1 MRYLR
6 GIFDDWLSR
15 AAGLIFI
22 LVAVVVIFTNFS
34 DLPQQHPLFG
44 VLVFLMIPILFVI
57 GGIVFAVAIVKMMK

>member
-15 AAGLIFI
+15 AAGLIFV
-22 LVAVVVIFTNFS
+22 LVWAVVVFTHFS

-44 VLVFLMIPILFVI
+44 VFVFILVPVLFVI
-57 GGIVFAVAIVKMMK
+57 GGIVFIVAMLRMMK